1 MIWLD
6 TVSKMTNFG
15 RITESPEKMAGFL
28 HENYADCYE
37 CPMSDSCD
45 STKTCKDAMLEWLK
59 EESDE

>member
-1 MIWLD
+1 MA
-6 TVSKMTNFG
+6 TMTNFE
-15 RITESPEKMAGFL
+15 RITESPEKLAGFL